1 MPQFAT
7 SPKYKQPTP
16 HLSYYFTQKVSTDT
30 KAFVFCQIPP
40 RLQKPNSRPTNSRL
54 ENRVSLSYAFD
65 WPPHSLYRDERSG
78 RREGIEM
85 CRDSGGD
92 LDQILTVLLII
103 ALAAVVVWVIDE
115 VF

>member
-1 MPQFAT
+1 
-7 SPKYKQPTP
+7 
-16 HLSYYFTQKVSTDT
+16 
-30 KAFVFCQIPP
+30 
-40 RLQKPNSRPTNSRL
+40 
-54 ENRVSLSYAFD
+54 
-65 WPPHSLYRDERSG
+65 
-78 RREGIEM
+78 M